1 LTLIDRRTLLQL
13 TAAAGAA
20 GLPFS
25 IPNGATAQANEW
37 RHGLSLFGDL
47 KYPAG
52 FEKFDYV
59 NVDAP
64 KGGRARLFSV
74 GTFDSLNPYTFKGNA
89 TGLVG
94 LTIDNLMTTS
104 LDEASSEY
112 GLIAESVKMPEDF
125 SSVTFKLRAEAR
137 FHDGSPVTP
146 EDVIWSMVELKKSH
160 PRYNFYYKNV
170 VSGEKTGDQEVT
182 FKFSESGNREL
193 PQIVGQL
200 PVLSK
205 AWWTGKNDKGETR
218 NLNETTLE
226 APLGNGAY
234 KVASVK
240 PGRSITLK
248 RNDDYWGKD
257 LPVNLGQNN
266 FDEIFTIYYRDST
279 VALEAFKGDEYDFRV
294 ENSSKDWATAY
305 DFPAVKRGDVITE
318 EITLKNSQGMQS
330 FALNTRREKF
340 ADARV
345 RKALNLAFDFE
356 WANENLFF
364 GQYKRTNSFFSN
376 SELAATG
383 KPGPAELAILEPLTD
398 KLPPEVFTT
407 EYTNPVYGSQKNKR
421 TNLRSAAKL
430 LQESGWKV
438 DAKRVLRNAK
448 GEAFS
453 IEFLLVSPLFE
464 RIVLPYVQHLKLLGI
479 QTRVRT
485 VDDSQYTRRV
495 QTFDFDIIVGS
506 WGQSLSPGNEQR
518 DFWGSASAD
527 RNGSRNLVGI
537 KDEAID
543 QLIDKVIFAKD
554 RTGLVAATKAL
565 DRTLLW
571 NHFVVPMWHIP
582 YQRVAYWNRF
592 GKPDTQPDHSLGF
605 PSVWWFDEAK
615 AAKVKS

>member
-1 LTLIDRRTLLQL
+1 MIDRRTLLQL

-25 IPNGATAQANEW
+25 LQDNALAQANEW

-64 KGGRARLFSV
+64 KGGRARLFSI
-74 GTFDSLNPYTFKGNA
+74 GTFDSLNPFTFKGNA
-89 TGLVG
+89 TGLIGQTVD
-94 LTIDNLMTTS
+94 TLMATS
-104 LDEASSEY
+104 LDEASAEY
-112 GLIAESVKMPEDF
+112 GLIAEAVKMPADF
-125 SSVTFKLRAEAR
+125 SSVTFKLRKEAR

-146 EDVIWSMVELKKSH
+146 EDVIWSMVELKKAH

-170 VSGEKTGDQEVT
+170 VSGDKTGDLEVT

-218 NLNETTLE
+218 KLTETTLE

-248 RNDDYWGKD
+248 RFDDYWGKD
-257 LPVNLGQNN
+257 LPINRGQNN
-266 FDEIFTIYYRDST
+266 FDELFTVYYRDST
-279 VALEAFKGDEYDFRV
+279 VALEAFKGDEYDYRP
-294 ENSSKDWATAY
+294 ENSSKNWATAY
-305 DFPAVKRGDVITE
+305 DFPAVKRGDVIKE

-330 FALNTRREKF
+330 FAINTRREKF

-364 GQYKRTNSFFSN
+364 GQYVRTSSFFSN

-383 KPGPAELAILEPLTD
+383 TPGEAELALLEPLKD
-398 KLPPEVFTT
+398 KLPPEVFTS
-407 EYTNPVYGSQKNKR
+407 EYTNPVFGTQKNKR
-421 TNLRSAAKL
+421 NNLRSAAKL
-430 LQESGWKV
+430 LHEAGWKV

-464 RIVLPYVQHLKLLGI
+464 RIVLPYTQQLKLLGI

-495 QTFDFDIIVGS
+495 QTFEFDIIVGS

-554 RTGLVAATKAL
+554 RPGLIAATKAL
-565 DRTLLW
+565 DRALLW
-571 NHFVVPMWHIP
+571 NHYVVPMWHIP
-582 YQRVAYWNRF
+582 YDRIAYWNRF
-592 GKPDTQPDHSLGF
+592 GKPDVQPDHSVGF
-605 PSVWWFDEAK
+605 PTTWWFDEAR

>member
-1 LTLIDRRTLLQL
+1 LIDRRTLLQL

-25 IPNGATAQANEW
+25 GQDKALAQANEW

-52 FEKFDYV
+52 FENFDYV

-94 LTIDNLMTTS
+94 LTIDSLMTTS

-125 SSVTFKLRAEAR
+125 SSVTFKLRAQAR

-146 EDVIWSMVELKKSH
+146 EDVIWSMIELKKAH
-160 PRYNFYYKNV
+160 PRYNFYYNNV
-170 VSGEKTGDQEVT
+170 VSGEKTGDLEVT

-218 NLNETTLE
+218 QLNETTLE

-240 PGRSITLK
+240 PGRSITLQSA
-248 RNDDYWGKD
+248 DDYWGKD
-257 LPVNLGQNN
+257 LPVNRGQNN

-330 FALNTRREKF
+330 FAINTRREKF
-340 ADARV
+340 ADVRV
-345 RKALNLAFDFE
+345 RQALNLAFDFE

-364 GQYKRTNSFFSN
+364 GQYVRTNSFFSN

-383 KPGPAELAILEPLTD
+383 KPGAAELAILEPLKD
-398 KLPPEVFTT
+398 KLPPEVFTS
-407 EYTNPVYGSQKNKR
+407 EYTNPVYGTQKNKR
-421 TNLRSAAKL
+421 SNLRSAAKL
-430 LQESGWKV
+430 LQEAGWTV

-464 RIVLPYVQHLKLLGI
+464 RIVLPYVQHLNLLGI

-495 QTFDFDIIVGS
+495 QTFDFDIVVGS

-518 DFWGSASAD
+518 DFWGSVSAD

-554 RTGLVAATKAL
+554 RDGLVAATKAL
-565 DRTLLW
+565 DRALLW

-592 GKPDTQPDHSLGF
+592 GKPDVQPDHSLGF
-605 PSVWWFDEAK
+605 PSIWWFDEAK
-615 AAKVKS
+615 AAKAKS

>member
-1 LTLIDRRTLLQL
+1 MIDRRTLLQL
-13 TAAAGAA
+13 SAAS
-20 GLPFS
+20 LPFS
-25 IPNGATAQANEW
+25 VQDKALAQANEW

-104 LDEASSEY
+104 MDEASSEY

-146 EDVIWSMVELKKSH
+146 EDVVWSMVELKKSH

-330 FALNTRREKF
+330 FAINTRRGKF

-383 KPGPAELAILEPLTD
+383 KPGAAELAILEPLKD
-398 KLPPEVFTT
+398 KLPPEVFTS

-421 TNLRSAAKL
+421 SNLRSAAKL
-430 LQESGWKV
+430 LQEAGWTV

-464 RIVLPYVQHLKLLGI
+464 RIVLPYVQHLNLLGI

-495 QTFDFDIIVGS
+495 QTFDFDIVVGS

-518 DFWGSASAD
+518 DFWGSVSAD

-554 RTGLVAATKAL
+554 RGELVAATRAL
-565 DRTLLW
+565 DRALLW

-592 GKPDTQPDHSLGF
+592 GKPDVQPDHSLGF
-605 PSVWWFDEAK
+605 PSIWWFDEAK
-615 AAKVKS
+615 AAKAKS

>member
-1 LTLIDRRTLLQL
+1 MIDRRTLLQL

-20 GLPFS
+20 GLPISF
-25 IPNGATAQANEW
+25 PAGAHAQATEW

-64 KGGRARLFSV
+64 KVGRARLFAI
-74 GTFDSLNPYTFKGNA
+74 GTFDSLNPYSFKGNA
-89 TGLVG
+89 TGLIGQTVD
-94 LTIDNLMTTS
+94 TLMTTS

-112 GLIAESVKMPEDF
+112 GLIAEAVKMPEDF

-137 FHDGSPVTP
+137 FHDGTPITP
-146 EDVIWSMVELKKSH
+146 EDVIWSMIELKKAH

-170 VSGEKTGDQEVT
+170 VSGEKTGDREVM

-218 NLNETTLE
+218 DLSKATLE

-234 KVASVK
+234 KVANVK

-248 RNDDYWGKD
+248 RADDYWGKD
-257 LPVNLGQNN
+257 LPINRGQNN
-266 FDEIFTIYYRDST
+266 FDEIFTVYYRDNT
-279 VALEAFKGDEYDFRV
+279 VALEAFKGDEYDFRT
-294 ENSSKDWATAY
+294 ENSSKNWATAY
-305 DFPAVKRGDVITE
+305 EFPAVKRGDVIKE

-330 FALNTRREKF
+330 FAINTRREKF

-345 RKALNLAFDFE
+345 RRALNLAFDFE

-364 GQYKRTNSFFSN
+364 GQYVRTNSFFSN

-383 KPGPAELAILEPLTD
+383 KPGDAELAILEPLKD
-398 KLPPEVFTT
+398 KLPAEVFTT

-421 TNLRSAAKL
+421 SNLRAASKL
-430 LQESGWKV
+430 LQEAGWKV
-438 DAKRVLRNAK
+438 DANQVLRNAK

-464 RIVLPYVQHLKLLGI
+464 RIVLPYVQQLKRLGI
-479 QTRVRT
+479 QVKVRT
-485 VDDSQYTRRV
+485 VDDSQYTRRL
-495 QTFDFDIIVGS
+495 QTFEFDIVVGS

-554 RTGLVAATKAL
+554 RTELIAATKAL

-571 NHFVVPMWHIP
+571 NHYVVPMWHIP
-582 YQRVAYWNRF
+582 YDRIAYWNRF
-592 GKPDTQPDHSLGF
+592 GKPDVQPDHSVGF
-605 PSVWWFDEAK
+605 PSIWWFDEAK

>member
-1 LTLIDRRTLLQL
+1 MIDRRTLLQL

-20 GLPFS
+20 SLPFS
-25 IPNGATAQANEW
+25 VQDKALAQANEW

-104 LDEASSEY
+104 MDEASSEY

-146 EDVIWSMVELKKSH
+146 EDVVWSMVELKKSH

-318 EITLKNSQGMQS
+318 EITLKNSHGMQS
-330 FALNTRREKF
+330 FAINTRRGKF

-383 KPGPAELAILEPLTD
+383 KPGAAELAILEPLKD
-398 KLPPEVFTT
+398 KLPPEVFTS

-421 TNLRSAAKL
+421 SNLRSAAKL
-430 LQESGWKV
+430 LQEAGWTV

-464 RIVLPYVQHLKLLGI
+464 RIVLPYVQHLNLLGI

-495 QTFDFDIIVGS
+495 QTFDFDIVVGS

-518 DFWGSASAD
+518 DFWGSVSAD

-554 RTGLVAATKAL
+554 RGELVAATRAL
-565 DRTLLW
+565 DRALLW

-592 GKPDTQPDHSLGF
+592 GKPDVQPDHSLGF
-605 PSVWWFDEAK
+605 PSIWWFDEAK
-615 AAKVKS
+615 AAKAKS

>member
-1 LTLIDRRTLLQL
+1 MIDRRTLLQL

-20 GLPFS
+20 GLPLS
-25 IPNGATAQANEW
+25 IQNSVQAQEVEW

-47 KYPAG
+47 KYPAS
-52 FEKFDYV
+52 FNHFDYV
-59 NVDAP
+59 NPDAP

-74 GTFDSLNPYTFKGNA
+74 GSFDSLNPYTFKGNA
-89 TGLVG
+89 TGLIG
-94 LTIDNLMTTS
+94 QTMDSLMTS
-104 LDEASSEY
+104 SFDEASSEY
-112 GLIAESVKMPEDF
+112 GLIAEAVRMPDDF
-125 SSVTFKLRAEAR
+125 SSVTFKLRPEAR

-146 EDVIWSMVELKKSH
+146 EDVIWSMSELKKSH
-160 PRYNFYYKNV
+160 PAYNFYYKNV
-170 VSGEKTGDQEVT
+170 TSGEKTGDLEVT
-182 FKFSESGNREL
+182 FRFSESGNREL

-218 NLNETTLE
+218 NLSETTLE
-226 APLGNGAY
+226 PPLGNGAY

-240 PGRSITLK
+240 PGRSISLEK
-248 RNDDYWGKD
+248 VDDYWGKD
-257 LPVNLGQNN
+257 LPVNRGSNN
-266 FDEIFTIYYRDST
+266 FDELFTAYYRDST

-294 ENSSKDWATAY
+294 ESSSKDWATAY
-305 DFPAVKRGDVITE
+305 DFPAVKRGDVIKE

-330 FALNTRREKF
+330 FAFNIRRKKF

-345 RKALNLAFDFE
+345 RQAFNLGFDFE

-364 GQYKRTNSFFSN
+364 GQYVRTNSYFSN

-383 KPGPAELAILEPLTD
+383 TPGDAELEVLEPLKD

-421 TNLRSAAKL
+421 NNLRAAAKL
-430 LQESGWKV
+430 LQEAGWKV
-438 DAKRVLRNAK
+438 DAKQVLRNAQ

-453 IEFLLVSPLFE
+453 VEFLLVSPLFE
-464 RIVLPYVQHLKLLGI
+464 RIVLPYVQQLKLLGI
-479 QTRVRT
+479 QTTVRT
-485 VDDSQYTRRV
+485 VDDSQYTRRT
-495 QTFDFDIIVGS
+495 QTFDFDIVVGS

-518 DFWGSASAD
+518 DFWGSASAQ
-527 RNGSRNLVGI
+527 RNGSRNLIGI
-537 KDEAID
+537 KNEAID
-543 QLIDKVIFAKD
+543 QLIDKVIFARD
-554 RTGLVAATKAL
+554 RAGLVAATKAL
-565 DRTLLW
+565 DRALLW
-571 NHFVVPMWHIP
+571 SHYVVPMWHIP

-592 GKPDTQPDHSLGF
+592 GKPAIQPEHSIGF

>member
-1 LTLIDRRTLLQL
+1 MIDRRTLLQL

-20 GLPFS
+20 GLPLS
-25 IPNGATAQANEW
+25 IQNSVQAQEVEW

-47 KYPAG
+47 KYPAS
-52 FEKFDYV
+52 FNHFDYV
-59 NVDAP
+59 NPDAP

-74 GTFDSLNPYTFKGNA
+74 GSFDSLNPYTFKGNA
-89 TGLVG
+89 TGLIG
-94 LTIDNLMTTS
+94 QTMDSLMTS
-104 LDEASSEY
+104 SFDEASSEY
-112 GLIAESVKMPEDF
+112 GLIAEAVRMPDDF
-125 SSVTFKLRAEAR
+125 SSVTFKLRPEAR

-146 EDVIWSMVELKKSH
+146 EDVIWSMSELKKSH
-160 PRYNFYYKNV
+160 PAYNFYYKNV
-170 VSGEKTGDQEVT
+170 TSGEKTGDLEVT
-182 FKFSESGNREL
+182 FRFSESGNREL

-218 NLNETTLE
+218 NLSETTLE
-226 APLGNGAY
+226 PPLGNGAY

-240 PGRSITLK
+240 PGRSISLEK
-248 RNDDYWGKD
+248 VDDYWGKD
-257 LPVNLGQNN
+257 LPVNRGSNN
-266 FDEIFTIYYRDST
+266 FDELFTAYYRDST

-294 ENSSKDWATAY
+294 ESSSKDWATAY
-305 DFPAVKRGDVITE
+305 DFPAVKRGDVIKE

-330 FALNTRREKF
+330 FAFNIRRKKF

-345 RKALNLAFDFE
+345 RQAFNLAFDFE

-364 GQYKRTNSFFSN
+364 GQYVRTNSYFSN

-383 KPGPAELAILEPLTD
+383 TPGDAELEILEPLKD

-421 TNLRSAAKL
+421 NNLRAAAKL
-430 LQESGWKV
+430 LQEAGWKV
-438 DAKRVLRNAK
+438 DAKQVLRNAQ

-453 IEFLLVSPLFE
+453 VEFLLVSPLFE
-464 RIVLPYVQHLKLLGI
+464 RIVLPYVQQLKLLGI
-479 QTRVRT
+479 QTTVRT
-485 VDDSQYTRRV
+485 VDDSQYTRRT
-495 QTFDFDIIVGS
+495 QTFDFDIVVGS

-518 DFWGSASAD
+518 DFWGSASAQ
-527 RNGSRNLVGI
+527 RNGSRNLIGI
-537 KDEAID
+537 KNEAID
-543 QLIDKVIFAKD
+543 QLIDKVIFARD
-554 RTGLVAATKAL
+554 RAGLVAATKAL
-565 DRTLLW
+565 DRALLW
-571 NHFVVPMWHIP
+571 SHYVVPMWHIP

-592 GKPDTQPDHSLGF
+592 GKPAIQPEHSIGF

>member
-1 LTLIDRRTLLQL
+1 MIDRRTLLQL

-89 TGLVG
+89 TGLIG
-94 LTIDNLMTTS
+94 LTMDSLMTTS
-104 LDEASSEY
+104 LDEASAEY
-112 GLIAESVKMPEDF
+112 GLIAEAVKMPEDF

-146 EDVIWSMVELKKSH
+146 EDVIWSMIELKKAH

-218 NLNETTLE
+218 QLNETTLE

-248 RNDDYWGKD
+248 RADDYWGKD
-257 LPVNLGQNN
+257 LPVNRGQNN

-305 DFPAVKRGDVITE
+305 DFPAVKKGNVINE

-364 GQYKRTNSFFSN
+364 GQYVRTSSFFSN

-383 KPGPAELAILEPLTD
+383 KPDDAELAILEPLKD
-398 KLPPEVFTT
+398 RLPPEVFTT

-421 TNLRSAAKL
+421 NNLRAAAKL
-430 LQESGWKV
+430 LQETGWKV
-438 DAKRVLRNAK
+438 DPKRVLRNAR

-464 RIVLPYVQHLKLLGI
+464 RIVLPYTQQLKLLGI

-495 QTFDFDIIVGS
+495 QTFDFDIVVGS

-527 RNGSRNLVGI
+527 RDGSRNLVGI

-543 QLIDKVIFAKD
+543 QLIDKVIFARD
-554 RTGLVAATKAL
+554 RAGLVAATKAL

-571 NHFVVPMWHIP
+571 NHYVVPMWHIP

-592 GKPDTQPDHSLGF
+592 GKPDVQPDHSLGF
-605 PSVWWFDEAK
+605 PSIWWFDEAK

>member
-1 LTLIDRRTLLQL
+1 LIDRRTLLQL

-20 GLPFS
+20 GLPLS
-25 IPNGATAQANEW
+25 IQNSVQAQEVEW

-47 KYPAG
+47 KYPAS
-52 FEKFDYV
+52 FNHFDYV
-59 NVDAP
+59 NPDAP

-74 GTFDSLNPYTFKGNA
+74 GSFDSLNPYTFKGNA
-89 TGLVG
+89 TGLIG
-94 LTIDNLMTTS
+94 QTMDSLMTS
-104 LDEASSEY
+104 SFDEASSEY
-112 GLIAESVKMPEDF
+112 GLIAEAVRMPDDF
-125 SSVTFKLRAEAR
+125 SSVTFKLRPEAR

-146 EDVIWSMVELKKSH
+146 EDVIWSMSELKKSH
-160 PRYNFYYKNV
+160 PAYNFYYKNV
-170 VSGEKTGDQEVT
+170 TSGEKTGDLEVT
-182 FKFSESGNREL
+182 FRFSESGNREL

-218 NLNETTLE
+218 NLSETTLE
-226 APLGNGAY
+226 PPLGNGAY

-240 PGRSITLK
+240 PGRSISLEK
-248 RNDDYWGKD
+248 VDDYWGKD
-257 LPVNLGQNN
+257 LPVNRGSNN
-266 FDEIFTIYYRDST
+266 FDELFTAYYRDST

-294 ENSSKDWATAY
+294 ESSSKDWATAY
-305 DFPAVKRGDVITE
+305 DFPAVKRGDVIKE

-330 FALNTRREKF
+330 FAFNIRRKKF

-345 RKALNLAFDFE
+345 RQAFNLAFDFE

-364 GQYKRTNSFFSN
+364 GQYVRTNSYFSN

-383 KPGPAELAILEPLTD
+383 TPGDAELEILEPLKD

-421 TNLRSAAKL
+421 NNLRAAAKL
-430 LQESGWKV
+430 LQEAGWKV
-438 DAKRVLRNAK
+438 DAKQVLRNAQ

-453 IEFLLVSPLFE
+453 VEFLLVSPLFE
-464 RIVLPYVQHLKLLGI
+464 RIVLPYVQQLKLLGI
-479 QTRVRT
+479 QTTVRT
-485 VDDSQYTRRV
+485 VDDSQYTRRT
-495 QTFDFDIIVGS
+495 QTFDFDIVVGS

-518 DFWGSASAD
+518 DFWGSASAQ
-527 RNGSRNLVGI
+527 RNGSRNLIGI
-537 KDEAID
+537 KNEAID
-543 QLIDKVIFAKD
+543 QLIDKVIFARD
-554 RTGLVAATKAL
+554 RAGLVAATKAL
-565 DRTLLW
+565 DRALLW
-571 NHFVVPMWHIP
+571 SHYVVPMWHIP

-592 GKPDTQPDHSLGF
+592 GKPAIQPEHSIGF

>member
-1 LTLIDRRTLLQL
+1 MIDRRTLLQL

-20 GLPFS
+20 GLPLS
-25 IPNGATAQANEW
+25 IQNSVQAQEVEW

-47 KYPAG
+47 KYPAS
-52 FEKFDYV
+52 FNHFDYV
-59 NVDAP
+59 NPDAP

-74 GTFDSLNPYTFKGNA
+74 GSFDSLNPYTFKGNA
-89 TGLVG
+89 TGLIG
-94 LTIDNLMTTS
+94 QTMDSLMTS
-104 LDEASSEY
+104 SFDEASSEY
-112 GLIAESVKMPEDF
+112 GLIAEAVRMPDDF
-125 SSVTFKLRAEAR
+125 SSVTFKLRPEAR

-146 EDVIWSMVELKKSH
+146 EDVIWSMSELKKSH
-160 PRYNFYYKNV
+160 PAYNFYYKNV
-170 VSGEKTGDQEVT
+170 TSGEKTGDLEVT
-182 FKFSESGNREL
+182 FRFSESGNREL

-218 NLNETTLE
+218 NLSETTLE
-226 APLGNGAY
+226 PPLGNGAY

-240 PGRSITLK
+240 PGRSISLEK
-248 RNDDYWGKD
+248 VDDYWGKD
-257 LPVNLGQNN
+257 LPVNRGSNN
-266 FDEIFTIYYRDST
+266 FDELFTAYYRDST

-294 ENSSKDWATAY
+294 ESSSKDWATAY
-305 DFPAVKRGDVITE
+305 DFPAVKRGDVIKE

-330 FALNTRREKF
+330 FAFNIRRKKF

-345 RKALNLAFDFE
+345 RQAFNLAFDFE

-364 GQYKRTNSFFSN
+364 GQYVRTNSYFSN

-383 KPGPAELAILEPLTD
+383 TPGDAELEVLEPLKD

-421 TNLRSAAKL
+421 NNLRAAAKL
-430 LQESGWKV
+430 LQEAGWKV
-438 DAKRVLRNAK
+438 DAKQVLRNAQ

-453 IEFLLVSPLFE
+453 VEFLLVSPLFE
-464 RIVLPYVQHLKLLGI
+464 RIVLPYVQQLKLLGI
-479 QTRVRT
+479 QTTVRT
-485 VDDSQYTRRV
+485 VDDSQYTRRT
-495 QTFDFDIIVGS
+495 QTFDFDIVVGS

-518 DFWGSASAD
+518 DFWGSASAQ
-527 RNGSRNLVGI
+527 RNGSRNLIGI
-537 KDEAID
+537 KNEAID
-543 QLIDKVIFAKD
+543 QLIDKVIFARD
-554 RTGLVAATKAL
+554 RAGLVAATKAL
-565 DRTLLW
+565 DRALLW
-571 NHFVVPMWHIP
+571 SHYVVPMWHIP

-592 GKPDTQPDHSLGF
+592 GKPAIQPEHSIGF

>member
-1 LTLIDRRTLLQL
+1 MLDRRTLLQL
-13 TAAAGAA
+13 TVAAGAA
-20 GLPFS
+20 GGPFA
-25 IPNGATAQANEW
+25 NFERALAQTADW

-52 FEKFDYV
+52 FEKFAYV

-74 GTFDSLNPYTFKGNA
+74 GTFDSLNPFTFKGNA
-89 TGLVG
+89 TGLIGQTVD
-94 LTIDNLMTTS
+94 TLMTSS

-112 GLIAESVKMPEDF
+112 GLIAEAVKMPEDF

-137 FHDGSPVTP
+137 FHDGSPITP
-146 EDVIWSMVELKKSH
+146 EDVIWSMIELKKAH
-160 PRYNFYYKNV
+160 PRYNFYYNNV
-170 VSGEKTGDQEVT
+170 VSGEKTADREVT
-182 FKFSESGNREL
+182 FRFSESGNREL

-218 NLNETTLE
+218 DLTATTLE

-248 RNDDYWGKD
+248 RADDYWGKD
-257 LPVNLGQNN
+257 LPVNRGQNN
-266 FDEIFTIYYRDST
+266 FEEIFTAYYRDNT
-279 VALEAFKGDEYDFRV
+279 VALEAFKGDEYDFRA
-294 ENSSKDWATAY
+294 ENSSKNWATAY
-305 DFPAVKRGDVITE
+305 DFPAVQRGDVIKE

-330 FALNTRREKF
+330 FAINTRREKF
-340 ADARV
+340 TDARV
-345 RKALNLAFDFE
+345 RQALNLAFDFE

-364 GQYKRTNSFFSN
+364 GQYVRTNSFFSN

-383 KPGPAELAILEPLTD
+383 TPDDAELAILDPLKD

-421 TNLRSAAKL
+421 KNLRAAAKL
-430 LQESGWKV
+430 LNEAGWKV
-438 DAKRVLRNAK
+438 DGERILRNA
-448 GEAFS
+448 GGDVFS

-464 RIVLPYVQHLKLLGI
+464 RIVLPYAQQLNLLGI
-479 QTRVRT
+479 QTKVRT
-485 VDDSQYTRRV
+485 VDDSQYTRRI
-495 QTFDFDIIVGS
+495 QTFEFDIVVGS

-527 RNGSRNLVGI
+527 RDGSRNLVGI

-554 RTGLVAATKAL
+554 RAELVAATKAL
-565 DRTLLW
+565 DRALLW

-592 GKPDTQPDHSLGF
+592 GKPDVQPEHSVGF
-605 PSVWWFDEAK
+605 PAIWWFDEAR

>member
-1 LTLIDRRTLLQL
+1 LIDRRTLLQL

-20 GLPFS
+20 GLPLS
-25 IPNGATAQANEW
+25 IQNSVQAQEVEW

-47 KYPAG
+47 KYPAS
-52 FEKFDYV
+52 FNHFDYV
-59 NVDAP
+59 NPDAP

-74 GTFDSLNPYTFKGNA
+74 GSFDSLNPYTFKGNA
-89 TGLVG
+89 TGLIG
-94 LTIDNLMTTS
+94 QTMDSLMTS
-104 LDEASSEY
+104 SFDEASSEY
-112 GLIAESVKMPEDF
+112 GLIAEAVRMPDDF
-125 SSVTFKLRAEAR
+125 SSVTFKLRPEAR

-146 EDVIWSMVELKKSH
+146 EDVIWSMSELKKSH
-160 PRYNFYYKNV
+160 PAYNFYYKNV
-170 VSGEKTGDQEVT
+170 TSGEKTGDLEVT
-182 FKFSESGNREL
+182 FRFSESGNREL

-218 NLNETTLE
+218 NLSETTLE
-226 APLGNGAY
+226 PPLGNGAY

-240 PGRSITLK
+240 PGRSISLEK
-248 RNDDYWGKD
+248 VDDYWGKD
-257 LPVNLGQNN
+257 LPVNRGSNN
-266 FDEIFTIYYRDST
+266 FDELFTAYYRDST

-294 ENSSKDWATAY
+294 ESSSKDWATAY
-305 DFPAVKRGDVITE
+305 DFPAVKRGDVIKE

-330 FALNTRREKF
+330 FAFNIRRKKF

-345 RKALNLAFDFE
+345 RQAFNLAFDFE

-364 GQYKRTNSFFSN
+364 GQYVRTNSYFSN

-383 KPGPAELAILEPLTD
+383 TPGDAELEVLEPLKD

-421 TNLRSAAKL
+421 NNLRAAAKL
-430 LQESGWKV
+430 LQEAGWKV
-438 DAKRVLRNAK
+438 DAKQVLRNAQ

-453 IEFLLVSPLFE
+453 VEFLLVSPLFE
-464 RIVLPYVQHLKLLGI
+464 RIVLPYVQQLKLLGI
-479 QTRVRT
+479 QTTVRT
-485 VDDSQYTRRV
+485 VDDSQYTRRT
-495 QTFDFDIIVGS
+495 QTFDFDIVVGS

-518 DFWGSASAD
+518 DFWGSASAQ
-527 RNGSRNLVGI
+527 RNGSRNLIGI
-537 KDEAID
+537 KNEAID
-543 QLIDKVIFAKD
+543 QLIDKVIFARD
-554 RTGLVAATKAL
+554 RAGLVAATKAL
-565 DRTLLW
+565 DRALLW
-571 NHFVVPMWHIP
+571 SHYVVPMWHIP

-592 GKPDTQPDHSLGF
+592 GKPAIQPEHSIGF

>member
-1 LTLIDRRTLLQL
+1 MIDRRTLLQL

-20 GLPFS
+20 SLPFS
-25 IPNGATAQANEW
+25 VQDKALAQANEW

-104 LDEASSEY
+104 MDEASSEY

-146 EDVIWSMVELKKSH
+146 EDVVWSMVELKKSH

-330 FALNTRREKF
+330 FAINTRRGKF

-383 KPGPAELAILEPLTD
+383 KPGAAELAILEPLKD
-398 KLPPEVFTT
+398 KLPPEVFTS

-421 TNLRSAAKL
+421 SNLRSAAKL
-430 LQESGWKV
+430 LQEAGWTV

-464 RIVLPYVQHLKLLGI
+464 RIVLPYVQHLNLLGI

-518 DFWGSASAD
+518 DFWGSVSAD

-554 RTGLVAATKAL
+554 RGELVAATRAL
-565 DRTLLW
+565 DRALLW

-592 GKPDTQPDHSLGF
+592 GKPDVQPDHSLGF
-605 PSVWWFDEAK
+605 PSIWWFDEAK
-615 AAKVKS
+615 AAKAKS

>member
-1 LTLIDRRTLLQL
+1 MIDRRTLLQL

-25 IPNGATAQANEW
+25 IQNQARAQAEEW

-125 SSVTFKLRAEAR
+125 SSVTFKLRPEAR

-146 EDVIWSMVELKKSH
+146 EDVIWSMIELKKSH

-257 LPVNLGQNN
+257 LPVNRGQNN

-330 FALNTRREKF
+330 FAINTRREKF

-345 RKALNLAFDFE
+345 RKALNLTFDFE

-364 GQYKRTNSFFSN
+364 GQYVRTSSFFSN
-376 SELAATG
+376 SELAASG
-383 KPGPAELAILEPLTD
+383 KPGPAELAILEPLKD

-421 TNLRSAAKL
+421 ANLRSAAKL
-430 LQESGWKV
+430 LQEAGWKV

-448 GEAFS
+448 GDAFS

-464 RIVLPYVQHLKLLGI
+464 RIVLPYVQQLKLLGI

-554 RTGLVAATKAL
+554 RDGLVAATKAL
-565 DRTLLW
+565 DRALLW

-592 GKPDTQPDHSLGF
+592 GKPVSQPDHSLGF
-605 PSVWWFDEAK
+605 PSIWWFDEAK

>member
-1 LTLIDRRTLLQL
+1 MIDRRTLLQL

-20 GLPFS
+20 GLTFS
-25 IPNGATAQANEW
+25 MPTAARAQADEW

-74 GTFDSLNPYTFKGNA
+74 GSFDSLNPFSFKGNA

-94 LTIDNLMTTS
+94 LTIDTLMTTS
-104 LDEASSEY
+104 LDEAGSEY
-112 GLIAESVKMPEDF
+112 GLIANSVKMPADF
-125 SSVTFKLRAEAR
+125 SSVTFKLRPEAR
-137 FHDGSPVTP
+137 FHDGSQVTP
-146 EDVIWSMVELKKSH
+146 EDVIWSMIELKKAH

-170 VSGEKTGDQEVT
+170 VSGEKTGDLEVT

-218 NLNETTLE
+218 KLTETTLE

-240 PGRSITLK
+240 SGRSVTLK
-248 RNDDYWGKD
+248 RAEDYWGKD
-257 LPVNLGQNN
+257 LPVNRGQNN
-266 FDEIFTIYYRDST
+266 FDEIFTVYYRDST

-305 DFPAVKRGDVITE
+305 DFPAVKRGDVIRE
-318 EITLKNSQGMQS
+318 EITLRNSQGMQS
-330 FALNTRREKF
+330 FAMNTRREKF

-364 GQYKRTNSFFSN
+364 GQYVRTSSFFSN

-383 KPGPAELAILEPLTD
+383 KPGEAELAILEPLKD

-421 TNLRSAAKL
+421 KNLRSAAKL
-430 LQESGWKV
+430 LHEAGWKV
-438 DAKRVLRNAK
+438 DAKQVLRNAR

-464 RIVLPYVQHLKLLGI
+464 RIVLPYAQQLKLLGI

-527 RNGSRNLVGI
+527 RNGSRNLIGI

-554 RTGLVAATKAL
+554 RAELVAATKAL
-565 DRTLLW
+565 DRALLW

-592 GKPDTQPDHSLGF
+592 GKPDVQPDHSLGF
-605 PSVWWFDEAK
+605 PAIWWFDEAK

>member
-1 LTLIDRRTLLQL
+1 MIDRRTLLQL

-20 GLPFS
+20 GLPLS
-25 IPNGATAQANEW
+25 VQDNARAQANEW

-104 LDEASSEY
+104 MDEASSEY

-146 EDVIWSMVELKKSH
+146 EDVVWSMVELKKSH

-257 LPVNLGQNN
+257 LPVNRGQNN

-330 FALNTRREKF
+330 FAINTRRGKF

-383 KPGPAELAILEPLTD
+383 KPGAAELAILEPLKD

-421 TNLRSAAKL
+421 NNLRSAAKL
-430 LQESGWKV
+430 LQEAGWTV

-464 RIVLPYVQHLKLLGI
+464 RIVLPYVQHLNLLGI

-518 DFWGSASAD
+518 DFWGSVSAD

-554 RTGLVAATKAL
+554 RGELVAATRAL

-592 GKPDTQPDHSLGF
+592 GKPDVQPDHSLGF
-605 PSVWWFDEAK
+605 PSIWWFDEAK
-615 AAKVKS
+615 AAKVRS

>member
-1 LTLIDRRTLLQL
+1 MIDRRTLLQL

-20 GLPFS
+20 GGPFAS
-25 IPNGATAQANEW
+25 FGSALAQTADW

-59 NVDAP
+59 NVNAP

-74 GTFDSLNPYTFKGNA
+74 GTFDSLNPFTFKGNA
-89 TGLVG
+89 TGLIGQTVD
-94 LTIDNLMTTS
+94 TLMTS
-104 LDEASSEY
+104 ALDEASSEY
-112 GLIAESVKMPEDF
+112 GLIAEAVKLPEDF

-137 FHDGSPVTP
+137 FHDGSPITP
-146 EDVIWSMVELKKSH
+146 EDVIWSMVELKKAH
-160 PRYNFYYKNV
+160 PRYNFYYNNV
-170 VSGEKTGDQEVT
+170 VSGEKTADREVT
-182 FKFSESGNREL
+182 FRFSESGNREL

-218 NLNETTLE
+218 DLAATTLE

-248 RNDDYWGKD
+248 RADDYWGKD
-257 LPVNLGQNN
+257 LPVNRGQNN
-266 FDEIFTIYYRDST
+266 FEEIFAAYYRDNT
-279 VALEAFKGDEYDFRV
+279 VALEAFKGDEYDFRA
-294 ENSSKDWATAY
+294 ENSSKNWATAY
-305 DFPAVKRGDVITE
+305 DFPAVKRGDVIKE

-330 FALNTRREKF
+330 FAINTRREKF
-340 ADARV
+340 NDPRV
-345 RKALNLAFDFE
+345 RRALNLAFDFE

-364 GQYKRTNSFFSN
+364 GQYVRTNSFFSN
-376 SELAATG
+376 SELAASGT
-383 KPGPAELAILEPLTD
+383 PDDAELAILEPLRD

-421 TNLRSAAKL
+421 KNLRAAAKL
-430 LQESGWKV
+430 LHEAGWKV
-438 DAKRVLRNAK
+438 DGKRVLRNPK

-464 RIVLPYVQHLKLLGI
+464 RIVLPYARQLNLLGI
-479 QTRVRT
+479 QTKVRT
-485 VDDSQYTRRV
+485 VDDSQYTRRI
-495 QTFDFDIIVGS
+495 QTFEFDIVVGS

-537 KDEAID
+537 KDEAVD
-543 QLIDKVIFAKD
+543 ELIDKVIFAKD
-554 RTGLVAATKAL
+554 RAELVAATKAL

-592 GKPDTQPDHSLGF
+592 GKPEVQPEHSVGF
-605 PSVWWFDEAK
+605 PAIWWFDEAK

>member
-1 LTLIDRRTLLQL
+1 LIDRRTLLQL

-20 GLPFS
+20 GLPLS
-25 IPNGATAQANEW
+25 VQDNARAQANEW

-74 GTFDSLNPYTFKGNA
+74 GTFDSLNPFTFKGNA
-89 TGLVG
+89 TGLIG

-104 LDEASSEY
+104 MDEASSEY

-146 EDVIWSMVELKKSH
+146 EDVVWSMVELKKSH

-257 LPVNLGQNN
+257 LPVNRGQNN

-330 FALNTRREKF
+330 FAINTRRGKF

-364 GQYKRTNSFFSN
+364 GQYKRTSSFFSN

-383 KPGPAELAILEPLTD
+383 KPGAAELAILEPLKD
-398 KLPPEVFTT
+398 KLPPEVFTS

-421 TNLRSAAKL
+421 SNLRSAAKL
-430 LQESGWKV
+430 LQEAGWTV

-464 RIVLPYVQHLKLLGI
+464 RIVLPYVQHLNLLGI

-495 QTFDFDIIVGS
+495 QTFDFDIVVGS

-518 DFWGSASAD
+518 DFWGSVSAD

-554 RTGLVAATKAL
+554 RGELVAATRAL

-592 GKPDTQPDHSLGF
+592 GKPDVQPDHSLGF
-605 PSVWWFDEAK
+605 PSIWWFDEAK
-615 AAKVKS
+615 AAKAKS

>member
-1 LTLIDRRTLLQL
+1 LIDRRTLLQL

-20 GLPFS
+20 GLPLS
-25 IPNGATAQANEW
+25 VQDNARAQANEW

-74 GTFDSLNPYTFKGNA
+74 GTFDSLNPFTFKGNA
-89 TGLVG
+89 TGLIG

-104 LDEASSEY
+104 MDEASSEY

-146 EDVIWSMVELKKSH
+146 EDVVWSMVELKKSH

-257 LPVNLGQNN
+257 LPVNRGQNN

-330 FALNTRREKF
+330 FAINTRRGKF

-364 GQYKRTNSFFSN
+364 GQYKRTSSFFSN

-383 KPGPAELAILEPLTD
+383 KPGAAELAILEPLKD

-421 TNLRSAAKL
+421 NNLRSAAKL
-430 LQESGWKV
+430 LQEAGWTV

-464 RIVLPYVQHLKLLGI
+464 RIVLPYVQHLNLLGI

-543 QLIDKVIFAKD
+543 ELIDKVIFAKD
-554 RTGLVAATKAL
+554 RGGLVAATKAL
-565 DRTLLW
+565 DRALLW

-605 PSVWWFDEAK
+605 PSIWWFDEAK
-615 AAKVKS
+615 AAKVRS

>member
-1 LTLIDRRTLLQL
+1 LIDRRTLLQL

-25 IPNGATAQANEW
+25 TPGSAHAQTAGW

-47 KYPAG
+47 KYPTG
-52 FEKFDYV
+52 FENFDYV
-59 NVDAP
+59 TTDAP

-89 TGLVG
+89 TGLIG
-94 LTIDNLMTTS
+94 LTMDSLMTSS

-112 GLIAESVKMPEDF
+112 GLIAEAVRMPDDF

-137 FHDGSPVTP
+137 FHDGSPITP
-146 EDVIWSMVELKKSH
+146 EDVIWSMTELKKAH

-170 VSGEKTGDQEVT
+170 VSGEKIGDLEVM

-218 NLNETTLE
+218 KLSETTLE
-226 APLGNGAY
+226 PPLGNGAY

-248 RNDDYWGKD
+248 AADDYWARD
-257 LPVNLGQNN
+257 LPVNRGSNN
-266 FDEIFTIYYRDST
+266 FEELFTVYYRDST
-279 VALEAFKGDEYDFRV
+279 VALEAFKGNEYDFRV

-305 DFPAVKRGDVITE
+305 DFPAVKNGDVVKE

-330 FALNTRREKF
+330 FVFNIRRDKF

-345 RKALNLAFDFE
+345 RQALNFAFDFE

-364 GQYKRTNSFFSN
+364 GQYVRTNSYFSN

-383 KPGPAELAILEPLTD
+383 TPDADELAILEPLKD
-398 KLPPEVFTT
+398 RLPPEVFTT
-407 EYTNPVYGSQKNKR
+407 EYVNPVYGSQKNKR
-421 TNLRSAAKL
+421 NNLRSASKL
-430 LQESGWKV
+430 LQEAGWKV
-438 DAKRVLRNAK
+438 DDKRVLRNAK
-448 GEAFS
+448 GETFS

-464 RIVLPYVQHLKLLGI
+464 RIVLPYAQHLKLLGI
-479 QTRVRT
+479 QTSVRT
-485 VDDSQYTRRV
+485 VDDSQYTRRT
-495 QTFDFDIIVGS
+495 QTFDFDIVVGS

-537 KDEAID
+537 KDEAVD

-554 RTGLVAATKAL
+554 RAELVAATKAL
-565 DRTLLW
+565 DRALLW
-571 NHFVVPMWHIP
+571 NHYVVPMWHIP
-582 YQRVAYWNRF
+582 YQRVVYWNRF
-592 GKPDTQPDHSLGF
+592 GKPDVQPDHSLGF
-605 PSVWWFDEAK
+605 PSIWWFDEAK

>member
-1 LTLIDRRTLLQL
+1 LIDRRTLLQL

-25 IPNGATAQANEW
+25 VQDKARAQANEW

-104 LDEASSEY
+104 MDEASSEY

-146 EDVIWSMVELKKSH
+146 EDVVWSMVELKKSH

-330 FALNTRREKF
+330 FAINTRRGKF

-383 KPGPAELAILEPLTD
+383 KPGAAELAILEPLKD
-398 KLPPEVFTT
+398 KLPPEVFTS

-421 TNLRSAAKL
+421 SNLRSAAKL
-430 LQESGWKV
+430 LQEAGWTV

-464 RIVLPYVQHLKLLGI
+464 RIVLPYVQHLNLLGI

-518 DFWGSASAD
+518 DFWGSVSAD

-554 RTGLVAATKAL
+554 RGELVAATRAL
-565 DRTLLW
+565 DRALLW

-592 GKPDTQPDHSLGF
+592 GKPDVQPDHSLGF
-605 PSVWWFDEAK
+605 PSIWWFDEAK
-615 AAKVKS
+615 AAKAKS

>member
-1 LTLIDRRTLLQL
+1 MIDRRTLLQL

-25 IPNGATAQANEW
+25 IPNGANAQANEW
-37 RHGLSLFGDL
+37 RHGVSLFGDL

-59 NVDAP
+59 NMDAP

-89 TGLVG
+89 TSVIG
-94 LTIDNLMTTS
+94 LTIDNLMMSS
-104 LDEASSEY
+104 LDEAGSEY
-112 GLIAESVKMPEDF
+112 GLIAESVQMPDDF
-125 SSVTFKLRAEAR
+125 SSVTFKLRAEAK
-137 FHDGSPVTP
+137 FHDGSPITP
-146 EDVIWSMVELKKSH
+146 EDVIWSMTELKKAH
-160 PRYNFYYKNV
+160 PAYNFYYKNV
-170 VSGEKTGDQEVT
+170 VSGEKTGDLEVM

-205 AWWTGKNDKGETR
+205 AWWTGKNDKGKTR
-218 NLNETTLE
+218 KLTETTLE

-248 RNDDYWGKD
+248 RADDYWGKD
-257 LPVNLGQNN
+257 LPVNRGQNN

-305 DFPAVKRGDVITE
+305 DFPAVKRGDVIKE

-383 KPGPAELAILEPLTD
+383 KPDAAELAILEPLKD

-421 TNLRSAAKL
+421 NNLRSAAKL
-430 LQESGWKV
+430 LQEAGWKV

-448 GEAFS
+448 GEAFL

-479 QTRVRT
+479 ETRVRT

-554 RTGLVAATKAL
+554 RTGLITATKAL
-565 DRTLLW
+565 DRALLW
-571 NHFVVPMWHIP
+571 NHYVVPMWHIP

-592 GKPDTQPDHSLGF
+592 GKPEVQPDHSLGF
-605 PSVWWFDEAK
+605 PSIWWFDAAK

>member
-1 LTLIDRRTLLQL
+1 LIDRRTLLQL

-20 GLPFS
+20 GLPLS
-25 IPNGATAQANEW
+25 IQNSVQAQEVEW

-47 KYPAG
+47 KYPAS
-52 FEKFDYV
+52 FNHFDYV
-59 NVDAP
+59 NPDAP

-74 GTFDSLNPYTFKGNA
+74 GSFDSLNPYTFKGNA
-89 TGLVG
+89 TGLIG
-94 LTIDNLMTTS
+94 QTMDSLMTS
-104 LDEASSEY
+104 SFDEASSEY
-112 GLIAESVKMPEDF
+112 GLIAEAVRMPDDF
-125 SSVTFKLRAEAR
+125 SSVTFKLRPEAR

-146 EDVIWSMVELKKSH
+146 EDVIWSMSELKKSH
-160 PRYNFYYKNV
+160 PAYNFYYKNV
-170 VSGEKTGDQEVT
+170 TSGEKTGDLEVT
-182 FKFSESGNREL
+182 FRFSESGNREL

-218 NLNETTLE
+218 NLSETTLE
-226 APLGNGAY
+226 PPLGNGAY

-240 PGRSITLK
+240 PGRSISLEK
-248 RNDDYWGKD
+248 VDDYWGKD
-257 LPVNLGQNN
+257 LPVNRGSNN
-266 FDEIFTIYYRDST
+266 FDELFTAYYRDST

-294 ENSSKDWATAY
+294 ESSSKDWATAY
-305 DFPAVKRGDVITE
+305 DFPAVKRGDVIKE

-330 FALNTRREKF
+330 FAFNIRRKKF

-345 RKALNLAFDFE
+345 RQAFNLAFDFE

-364 GQYKRTNSFFSN
+364 GQYVRTNSYFSN

-383 KPGPAELAILEPLTD
+383 TPGDAELEVLEPLKD

-421 TNLRSAAKL
+421 NNLRAAAKL
-430 LQESGWKV
+430 LQEAGWKV
-438 DAKRVLRNAK
+438 DAKQVLRNAQ

-453 IEFLLVSPLFE
+453 VEFLLVSPLFE
-464 RIVLPYVQHLKLLGI
+464 RIVLPYVQQLKLLGI
-479 QTRVRT
+479 QTTVRT
-485 VDDSQYTRRV
+485 VDDSQYTRRT
-495 QTFDFDIIVGS
+495 QTFDFDIVVGS

-518 DFWGSASAD
+518 DFWGSASAQ
-527 RNGSRNLVGI
+527 RNGSRNLIGI
-537 KDEAID
+537 KNEAID
-543 QLIDKVIFAKD
+543 QLIDKVIFARD
-554 RTGLVAATKAL
+554 RAGLVAATKAL
-565 DRTLLW
+565 DRALLW
-571 NHFVVPMWHIP
+571 SHYVVPMWHIP

-592 GKPDTQPDHSLGF
+592 GKPTIQPEHSIGF

>member
-1 LTLIDRRTLLQL
+1 MIDRRTLLQL
-13 TAAAGAA
+13 TAAAG
-20 GLPFS
+20 LPFS
-25 IPNGATAQANEW
+25 AQNVARAQTNEW
-37 RHGLSLFGDL
+37 RHGVSLFGDL

-59 NVDAP
+59 NVGAP

-89 TGLVG
+89 TSVIG
-94 LTIDNLMTTS
+94 LTIDNLMMSS
-104 LDEASSEY
+104 LDEAGSEY
-112 GLIAESVKMPEDF
+112 GLIAEAVQMPDDF
-125 SSVTFKLRAEAR
+125 SSVTFKLRAEAK
-137 FHDGSPVTP
+137 FHDGSPITP
-146 EDVIWSMVELKKSH
+146 EDVIWSMTELKKAH
-160 PRYNFYYKNV
+160 PAYNFYYKNV
-170 VSGEKTGDQEVT
+170 VSGEKTGDLEVT

-218 NLNETTLE
+218 KLTETTLE

-248 RNDDYWGKD
+248 RVDDYWGKD
-257 LPVNLGQNN
+257 IPVNRGQYN
-266 FDEIFTIYYRDST
+266 FDEILTIYYRDST
-279 VALEAFKGDEYDFRV
+279 VSLEAFKGDEYDFRV

-305 DFPAVKRGDVITE
+305 DFPAVKKGNVIKE

-383 KPGPAELAILEPLTD
+383 KPGDAELAILEPLKD

-407 EYTNPVYGSQKNKR
+407 EFTNPVYGSQKNKR
-421 TNLRSAAKL
+421 NNLRSAAKL
-430 LQESGWKV
+430 LQAAGWKA
-438 DAKRVLRNAK
+438 DAKRILRNAK

-518 DFWGSASAD
+518 DFWGSASAE

-537 KDEAID
+537 KDEAVD

-554 RTGLVAATKAL
+554 RTGLIAATKAL
-565 DRTLLW
+565 DRVLLW
-571 NHFVVPMWHIP
+571 NHYVVPMWHIP

-592 GKPDTQPDHSLGF
+592 GKPDVQPDHSLGF
-605 PSVWWFDEAK
+605 PSIWWFDEAK

>member
-1 LTLIDRRTLLQL
+1 MIDRRTLLQL

-25 IPNGATAQANEW
+25 VQNAARAQADEW

-74 GTFDSLNPYTFKGNA
+74 GTFDSLNPFTFKGNA

-104 LDEASSEY
+104 LDEAGSEY

-125 SSVTFKLRAEAR
+125 SSVTFRLRPEAR

-146 EDVIWSMVELKKSH
+146 EDVIWSMIELKKSH

-170 VSGEKTGDQEVT
+170 VSGEKTGDLEVM
-182 FKFSESGNREL
+182 FKFSETGNREL

-218 NLNETTLE
+218 SLNETTLE

-240 PGRSITLK
+240 SGRSITLK
-248 RNDDYWGKD
+248 RADDYWGKD
-257 LPVNLGQNN
+257 LPVNRGQNN

-305 DFPAVKRGDVITE
+305 DFPAVKRGEVITE

-330 FALNTRREKF
+330 FAINTRREKF

-364 GQYKRTNSFFSN
+364 GQYVRTSSFFSN

-383 KPGPAELAILEPLTD
+383 KPSAAELAILEPLKD

-407 EYTNPVYGSQKNKR
+407 EFTNPVYGSQKNKR
-421 TNLRSAAKL
+421 MNLRSAAKL
-430 LQESGWKV
+430 LQEAGWKV
-438 DAKRVLRNAK
+438 DAKRVLRDAK

-464 RIVLPYVQHLKLLGI
+464 RIVLPYVQQLKLLGI

-554 RTGLVAATKAL
+554 REELVAATKAL
-565 DRTLLW
+565 DRALLW

-592 GKPDTQPDHSLGF
+592 GKPDVQPDHSLGF
-605 PSVWWFDEAK
+605 PTIWWFDEAK